1 MSEDTRPQYI
11 SLRSKLERPLDIL
24 VILAA
29 VATIPITVAQ
39 ERGTD
44 ALWVV
49 VSDWM
54 VWLAFLAEYS
64 VMVTVVKDRW
74 AYTRRNWLSVIVIVL
89 SFPAL
94 PHLLALVRMVRLAR
108 LVRLIRLLRVLA
120 VTARGVRAVQSSLAG
135 QSLLYVATITALLT
149 LAGGGF
155 LAVLEPEAV
164 GGDLWTGIWWAVVTV
179 TTVGY
184 GDIAPATLGGRLL
197 AVLLMLCSLGLLA
210 TLTASISA
218 YFIGSG
224 EEEHIQRI
232 TERLDRIEQLLG
244 KAVAERAD
252 NPEALAGQ
260 DPTAPR

>member
-1 MSEDTRPQYI
+1 MSDDTRPQYI
-11 SLRSKLERPLDIL
+11 GLRSKLERPLDIL

-39 ERGTD
+39 ERGSDT
-44 ALWVV
+44 LWVV
-49 VSDWM
+49 ASDWM

-74 AYTRRNWLSVIVIVL
+74 AYTRRNWLSVSVIIL

-94 PHLLALVRMVRLAR
+94 PHLLALVRLSR
-108 LVRLIRLLRVLA
+108 LVRLLRLIRVLV
-120 VTARGVRAVQSSLAG
+120 VTTRAMQAMRGSLAG
-135 QSLLYVATITALLT
+135 QGLLHVATLTTILT
-149 LAGGGF
+149 LAGGGL
-155 LAVLEPEAV
+155 LAVLELE
-164 GGDLWTGIWWAVVTV
+164 GDFWTGVWWAIVTV

-197 AVLLMLCSLGLLA
+197 AVLLMLCGLGLLA
-210 TLTASISA
+210 TLAASISS
-218 YFIGSG
+218 YFIGSS

-232 TERLDRIEQLLG
+232 TERLDRIEQLLE

-260 DPTAPR
+260 DPIAPR

>member
-11 SLRSKLERPLDIL
+11 GLRSKLERPLDFL

-29 VATIPITVAQ
+29 VATIPLTVVQ
-39 ERGTD
+39 TRGVDTI
-44 ALWVV
+44 WVTAA
-49 VSDWM
+49 DWL
-54 VWLAFLAEYS
+54 VWAAFLVEYC
-64 VMVTVVKDRW
+64 VMVTMMRDRW
-74 AYTRRNWLSVIVIVL
+74 AYTRRSWLSVSVIIL

-94 PHLLALVRMVRLAR
+94 PHLLALVRLSR
-108 LVRLIRLLRVLA
+108 LVRLLRLIRVLM
-120 VTARGVRAVQSSLAG
+120 VTTRAIQAMRGSLAG
-135 QSLLYVATITALLT
+135 QGLLYVATLTTILT

-155 LAVLEPEAV
+155 LAVLEPDAV
-164 GGDLWTGIWWAVVTV
+164 GGDFGTGIWWAIVTV

-210 TLTASISA
+210 TLTASISS
-218 YFIGSG
+218 YFIGSS

-232 TERLDRIEQLLG
+232 TERLDRIEQLLE

-260 DPTAPR
+260 DPTALR